1 MPGAR
6 TSVER
11 ALERGRRAGKLPAAA
26 VGLLIGLVVI
36 GGGAAGVKSTSAA
49 SPTGGKPGRPQLTA
63 LPTGGKPGRPLLASS
78 TTRVALVGP
87 RRRARSL
94 SPARATGKAPRPRPA
109 QLLTVHVYYA
119 APAAHRPAASVPKAT
134 AVVAVPKATAVVAM
148 APTTATTVPTTTTTA
163 VPTTAA
169 PTTAAPTTT
178 VPTTTTTAVP
188 TTAAPT
194 TATTVPTTT
203 TTAVPTTTV
212 PAPTTTVPTTA
223 APTTTVPT
231 TRAPTTTTTA
241 PGPLYSF
248 EVTNTAGQP
257 ARWDPCEVVT
267 YAVVDQDAPAGW
279 QADVASV
286 MSQLHAATG
295 LNLVD
300 AGTFAHKAQ
309 VPASVD
315 ITISWVPALPATSDD
330 VGLTTYYYINDPR
343 YTPELTRADVQLL
356 GTLHAGGGPGGEL
369 PVLLHEMGHAVG
381 LGHAPGQP
389 EVMNPYDH
397 GFTRYQPGDL
407 EGLRLVGAS
416 QGCYGFYQP

>member
-148 APTTATTVPTTTTTA
+148 APTTP
-163 VPTTAA
+163 A
-169 PTTAAPTTT
+169 PTTAAPATTA
-178 VPTTTTTAVP
+178 TAVP
-188 TTAAPT
+188 TAAAPAAAAPT

-279 QADVASV
+279 QADVAS
-286 MSQLHAATG
+286 
-295 LNLVD
+295 
-300 AGTFAHKAQ
+300 
-309 VPASVD
+309 
-315 ITISWVPALPATSDD
+315 
-330 VGLTTYYYINDPR
+330 
-343 YTPELTRADVQLL
+343 
-356 GTLHAGGGPGGEL
+356 
-369 PVLLHEMGHAVG
+369 
-381 LGHAPGQP
+381 
-389 EVMNPYDH
+389 
-397 GFTRYQPGDL
+397 
-407 EGLRLVGAS
+407 
-416 QGCYGFYQP
+416 

>member
-49 SPTGGKPGRPQLTA
+49 S
-63 LPTGGKPGRPLLASS
+63 PTGGKPGRPLLASS

-194 TATTVPTTT
+194 TAAPTTATTVPTTT

-223 APTTTVPT
+223 APTTT
-231 TRAPTTTTTA
+231 APTTTTTA

-279 QADVASV
+279 Q
-286 MSQLHAATG
+286 
-295 LNLVD
+295 
-300 AGTFAHKAQ
+300 
-309 VPASVD
+309 
-315 ITISWVPALPATSDD
+315 
-330 VGLTTYYYINDPR
+330 
-343 YTPELTRADVQLL
+343 
-356 GTLHAGGGPGGEL
+356 
-369 PVLLHEMGHAVG
+369 
-381 LGHAPGQP
+381 
-389 EVMNPYDH
+389 
-397 GFTRYQPGDL
+397 
-407 EGLRLVGAS
+407 
-416 QGCYGFYQP
+416 

>member
-169 PTTAAPTTT
+169 PTTAAPTT
-178 VPTTTTTAVP
+178 
-188 TTAAPT
+188 
-194 TATTVPTTT
+194 ATTVPTTT

-223 APTTTVPT
+223 APTTT
-231 TRAPTTTTTA
+231 APTTTTTA

-279 QADVASV
+279 
-286 MSQLHAATG
+286 
-295 LNLVD
+295 
-300 AGTFAHKAQ
+300 
-309 VPASVD
+309 
-315 ITISWVPALPATSDD
+315 
-330 VGLTTYYYINDPR
+330 
-343 YTPELTRADVQLL
+343 
-356 GTLHAGGGPGGEL
+356 
-369 PVLLHEMGHAVG
+369 
-381 LGHAPGQP
+381 
-389 EVMNPYDH
+389 
-397 GFTRYQPGDL
+397 
-407 EGLRLVGAS
+407 
-416 QGCYGFYQP
+416 